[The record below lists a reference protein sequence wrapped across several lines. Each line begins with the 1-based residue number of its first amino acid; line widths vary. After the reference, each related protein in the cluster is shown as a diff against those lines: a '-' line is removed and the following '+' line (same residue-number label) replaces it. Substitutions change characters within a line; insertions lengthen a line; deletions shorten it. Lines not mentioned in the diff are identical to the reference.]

1 MMDIYEV
8 IDFNRCEYS
17 DKNGSYGGLAG
28 NKDGLLFDGYEW
40 MVKYP
45 KNLSQFRG
53 QNASYSTSP
62 LSEFLGSHIYQLLG
76 FDTHDTLLGERNGK
90 IVCACKDFAPAFEK
104 RLLEIRTLKNHTDDE
119 LDDLLEQLEDSSTDT
134 HVEDLDELLLHINQN
149 PILEKVAGVKQRFF
163 EQAVIDIFLNN
174 SDRNSGNW
182 GIIREPGKK
191 DTLAP
196 VYDNGGS
203 FSTNVSEEKMAR
215 ILSGDILENNVLNVL
230 TAYGKNGHLY
240 SAKKFMSVVGEIPE
254 YRSAVLRVVPLI
266 NTNLKAI
273 HRLIDIIP

>member
-1 MMDIYEV
+1 MIDIYEV

-90 IVCACKDFAPAFEK
+90 IVCACKDFAPLLEK

-119 LDDLLEQLEDSSTDT
+119 LDQ
-134 HVEDLDELLLHINQN
+134 
-149 PILEKVAGVKQRFF
+149 
-163 EQAVIDIFLNN
+163 
-174 SDRNSGNW
+174 
-182 GIIREPGKK
+182 
-191 DTLAP
+191 
-196 VYDNGGS
+196 
-203 FSTNVSEEKMAR
+203 
-215 ILSGDILENNVLNVL
+215 
-230 TAYGKNGHLY
+230 
-240 SAKKFMSVVGEIPE
+240 
-254 YRSAVLRVVPLI
+254 
-266 NTNLKAI
+266 
-273 HRLIDIIP
+273 